1 MIWLVALK
9 ETFKNN
15 LPFSQCSPVK
25 PEGHKHRYF
34 FSVNPDWQVPL
45 LWQRGLL
52 QALFKKNKNQVWFV
66 TEVTPN
72 LHDRASTINY
82 KMKMTMM
89 VIWYIGSLNNDN
101 FARGLSLIL
110 YFVGVV
116 SWPDWFHV
124 SRQRFLSFF
133 LFFNLDTVL

>member
-45 LWQRGLL
+45 LWQRGLS
-52 QALFKKNKNQVWFV
+52 QALFKEQKSGLICNRSYAKLSWSSV
-66 TEVTPN
+66 
-72 LHDRASTINY
+72 NY
-82 KMKMTMM
+82 KLQDEDDDDGDM
-89 VIWYIGSLNNDN
+89 IGSLNNDN
-101 FARGLSLIL
+101 FARGLSLML